1 MPGAEFRIQESE
13 FRIQNREQR
22 RRREELRRS
31 FQPRRLRLLFVG
43 ESPPASGRFFY
54 QGDSGLYRAMRDTFK
69 IVDPSI
75 RDEDFLITFQTLGC
89 YLIDLCPDPVDRLD
103 PKSRRAACCAE
114 VESLSRT
121 IVQLQ
126 PDRIA
131 TLLRSLED
139 DVLRAVSLANWNG
152 PVIHL
157 PYPGR
162 WVRHR
167 DSFADLLLPTIRSL

>member
-1 MPGAEFRIQESE
+1 
-13 FRIQNREQR
+13 
-22 RRREELRRS
+22 
-31 FQPRRLRLLFVG
+31 
-43 ESPPASGRFFY
+43 
-54 QGDSGLYRAMRDTFK
+54 MRDTFK

-75 RDEDFLITFQTLGC
+75 HDEDFLGAFQALGC

-103 PKSRRAACCAE
+103 SKSRRAACRAE

-126 PDRIA
+126 PAMIA
-131 TLLRSLED
+131 TLLRSIEN
-139 DVLRAVSLANWNG
+139 DVMRAVSLANWNG
-152 PVIHL
+152 PIIHL

-167 DSFADLLLPTIRSL
+167 DFFAELLVPTIRSLYAGELQPKD